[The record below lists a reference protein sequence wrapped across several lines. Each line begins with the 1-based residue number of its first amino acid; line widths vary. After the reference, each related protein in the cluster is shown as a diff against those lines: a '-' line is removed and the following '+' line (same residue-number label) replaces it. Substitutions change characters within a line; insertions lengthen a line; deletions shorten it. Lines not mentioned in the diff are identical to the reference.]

1 MIIRNQAKKVRFSDN
16 SEELINGKKNQIKTK
31 TWDGINQNAYILFE
45 ILSNLIINLKAPKP
59 TVFREWMI
67 NDLEDVLRR
76 LKILKEKNSRKYIP
90 LYNDIVYGIPLGAI
104 HIDII
109 EILLSW
115 IKTHF
120 SFKSTP
126 INNL

>member
-1 MIIRNQAKKVRFSDN
+1 MIIRNQAKKVRFSEN
-16 SEELINGKKNQIKTK
+16 SEELTNGKKNQIKTK
-31 TWDGINQNAYILFE
+31 TWDGINQNANTLFE

-67 NDLEDVLRR
+67 NDLEDVLSR
-76 LKILKEKNSRKYIP
+76 LKILKEKKSRKYIP
-90 LYNDIVYGIPLGAI
+90 LYKDIVYGIPLCAI

-126 INNL
+126 INNI

>member
-1 MIIRNQAKKVRFSDN
+1 MIIRNQAKKVSFSEY
-16 SEELINGKKNQIKTK
+16 SEELTNGKKCIIKTK

-90 LYNDIVYGIPLGAI
+90 LYKDIVYGIPLCAI

-120 SFKSTP
+120 SFKTTP

>member
-1 MIIRNQAKKVRFSDN
+1 
-16 SEELINGKKNQIKTK
+16 
-31 TWDGINQNAYILFE
+31 
-45 ILSNLIINLKAPKP
+45 
-59 TVFREWMI
+59 MI

-76 LKILKEKNSRKYIP
+76 LKILREKNSSKYIP
-90 LYNDIVYGIPLGAI
+90 LYKDIVQGIRLSTV

>member
-1 MIIRNQAKKVRFSDN
+1 MITRNQSKKVIFSQY

-31 TWDGINQNAYILFE
+31 TWDGINQNANTLLE
-45 ILSNLIINLKAPKP
+45 ILSELIYTLRAPKP

-76 LKILKEKNSRKYIP
+76 LKILREKNCGKYIP
-90 LYNDIVYGIPLGAI
+90 LYKDIVQGIRLSTV

>member
-1 MIIRNQAKKVRFSDN
+1 MIIRNQGKKVRFSEN

-31 TWDGINQNAYILFE
+31 TWDGINQNANTLFE

-90 LYNDIVYGIPLGAI
+90 LYKDIVYGIPLGAI

-120 SFKSTP
+120 SFKTTP

>member
-1 MIIRNQAKKVRFSDN
+1 MIIRNQAKKVRFSEN
-16 SEELINGKKNQIKTK
+16 SEELINGKKKQIETK
-31 TWDGINQNAYILFE
+31 TWDGINNNSNILLQ
-45 ILSNLIINLKAPKP
+45 ILSELIINLKAPNP

-76 LKILKEKNSRKYIP
+76 LKILKEKNSGKYIP
-90 LYNDIVYGIPLGAI
+90 LYKDIVQGIPLGAI

-120 SFKSTP
+120 SFNSTP
-126 INNL
+126 IND